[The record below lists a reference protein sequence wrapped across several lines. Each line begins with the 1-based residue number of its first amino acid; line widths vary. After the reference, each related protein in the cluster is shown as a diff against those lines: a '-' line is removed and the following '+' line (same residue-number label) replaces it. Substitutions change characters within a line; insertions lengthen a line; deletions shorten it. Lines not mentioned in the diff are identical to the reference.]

1 MWFMKRGVC
10 FHSAANSSIIC
21 LFIHFLSISGKGN
34 YERYSIN
41 HILMGFILFFFWG
54 EGVAPRH
61 CDIVIHVCSTVT
73 WMDVTFLW
81 YYVGSI
87 FFQSCEYAGDDSWSC
102 NSCFCMT
109 RAATSSW
116 KRPVHSTVGKRVFSS
131 CELCKWRMKHIVLA
145 FKWYLKWQLP

>member
-21 LFIHFLSISGKGN
+21 LFIHFSSISGKGN

-41 HILMGFILFFFWG
+41 HILMGGFLVG
-54 EGVAPRH
+54 GGGVALWFTFVRQSLEWMLH
-61 CDIVIHVCSTVT
+61 FYDITLVQ
-73 WMDVTFLW
+73 F
-81 YYVGSI
+81 

-131 CELCKWRMKHIVLA
+131 CELCKWLMKHIVMA
-145 FKWYLKWQLP
+145 FKWYLKLQLP